1 MTEIRETAYNQT
13 AENKT
18 AEISTNERTW
28 INKIL
33 KYAEAY
39 PDQVRIIEHPDNNY
53 GVLLAE
59 LPKSW
64 FKLSPPRSRNMSE
77 EQRTAAAERLRN
89 ARHINNVRN
98 QLSEP

>member
-13 AENKT
+13 AETKT
-18 AEISTNERTW
+18 AEVSTNERVW

-33 KYAEAY
+33 KLSEAH
-39 PDQVRIIEHPDNNY
+39 PNSVRIIAHPDTNH

-64 FKLSPPRSRNMSE
+64 FKLSPPRNRTMSDA
-77 EQRTAAAERLRN
+77 QKAAAAERLRN
-89 ARHINNVRN
+89 ARKK
-98 QLSEP
+98 ST

>member
-18 AEISTNERTW
+18 AEISTNERVW

-33 KYAEAY
+33 KYASTH
-39 PDQVRIIEHPDNNY
+39 PDHVRIIEHPDTNH

-64 FKLSPPRSRNMSE
+64 FKLSPPRNRNMSE
-77 EQRTAAAERLRN
+77 EQKAAAAERLRN
-89 ARHINNVRN
+89 AR
-98 QLSEP
+98 QKST